1 MSFIKHLLQTRNDN
15 FEWYLNNRDRFLWRK
30 YCLLP
35 IWNAVQFMTSYRS
48 VIYVFKLLIEVKT
61 GKRVWDIS
69 SSETFNSKQYEY
81 FSHLYSHIYQRIHF
95 VFEYFHVANMRI
107 KVFAD
112 VAAMSRLLH
121 FISRYTQN
129 GSQQQHTAWSR
140 FYFSRW
146 FMEIAKFI
154 SNLFGYFNILGPSAF
169 Y

>member
-1 MSFIKHLLQTRNDN
+1 MDWSKNRVI
-15 FEWYLNNRDRFLWRK
+15 YNNISIL
-30 YCLLP
+30 
-35 IWNAVQFMTSYRS
+35 
-48 VIYVFKLLIEVKT
+48 VIYVAI
-61 GKRVWDIS
+61 
-69 SSETFNSKQYEY
+69 Y
-81 FSHLYSHIYQRIHF
+81 IYQRIHF

-154 SNLFGYFNILGPSAF
+154 SNLFGYCNILGPSRLLLMYF
-169 Y
+169 YKFKVNSYVSNFIKTNISWFETSIYSCI